1 VGNSKQKKPEDPL
14 LTRFGPSSWTKQSP
28 HYVVPPL
35 PFTGPEPTHMVV
47 FHQLQDFLINF
58 GHLNYKEELYGGLI
72 DMHQKLWMRSKGER
86 GED

>member
-1 VGNSKQKKPEDPL
+1 
-14 LTRFGPSSWTKQSP
+14 
-28 HYVVPPL
+28 
-35 PFTGPEPTHMVV
+35 MVV